1 MESQFESAGSSR
13 RTMKRSIEI
22 KVRLDEGELEKVKKR
37 AATFGKAVSAFLRDA
52 GLEENRKPVKKMER
66 WSNLGVLGNEF
77 IETRE
82 MFMKSADNN
91 AEKVS
96 RPEVLI
102 LIEKLDKAVEEI
114 KELRKELLREVE

>member
-1 MESQFESAGSSR
+1 MESQFESTSSSR
-13 RTMKRSIEI
+13 RKVKRGIEI

-52 GLEENRKPVKKMER
+52 GLEENKKPVKKMER
-66 WSNLGVLGNEF
+66 WSNLGVLGNELL
-77 IETRE
+77 ETRE
-82 MFMKSADNN
+82 MFMKSADKN

-102 LIEKLDKAVEEI
+102 LIEKLDRAVEEI
-114 KELRKELLREVE
+114 KGLRKELLREAE